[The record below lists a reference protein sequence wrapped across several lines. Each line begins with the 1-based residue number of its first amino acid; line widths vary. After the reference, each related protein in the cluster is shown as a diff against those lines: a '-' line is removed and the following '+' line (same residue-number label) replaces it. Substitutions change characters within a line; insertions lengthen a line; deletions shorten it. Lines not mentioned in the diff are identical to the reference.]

1 MNNTVPHYDLNEFV
15 SLLQKYSVEVVY
27 SSNGYHLTGKYENYT
42 LLNCGIADNKVFGVQ
57 MSYNI
62 YFRNQNI
69 VLDGNYFP
77 STLDNIETH
86 IKKLIKKFKDIRIN
100 LRIKNLNE
108 DFK

>member
-1 MNNTVPHYDLNEFV
+1 
-15 SLLQKYSVEVVY
+15 
-27 SSNGYHLTGKYENYT
+27 
-42 LLNCGIADNKVFGVQ
+42 

-62 YFRNQNI
+62 SFRNQNI

-77 STLDNIETH
+77 STLDSIETH

-100 LRIKNLNE
+100 LRIKDLNE

>member
-1 MNNTVPHYDLNEFV
+1 MNYTVPHYDLNEFV

-27 SSNGYHLTGKYENYT
+27 ASNGYHLTGKYENFT
-42 LLNCGIADNKVFGVQ
+42 LLNCGISDNKVFGVQ

-62 YFRNQNI
+62 YYRNQNI

-77 STLDNIETH
+77 STLENIETH

-100 LRIKNLNE
+100 LRINNLNE
-108 DFK
+108 DFR